1 MRRLACLILFA
12 ACTATPATPPAHTP
26 PPPDRP
32 ENMATA
38 YGIVRDPAGR
48 PVANARIRAWE
59 AGPSCTPGGGPVDRP
74 SGADG
79 TYEITVGRIVGP
91 AYEGCIVLEVAAGG
105 AVERVERPS
114 RFASDAAGHPRTRI
128 DVTLTPA
135 PLLTRAEADRLIA
148 LVRTAMHTGD
158 HDATQELALY
168 IGGADLSEQ
177 RRTVRGIADVR
188 LLTAGDRRYEYELV
202 GTRPGTSMLVTIE
215 QDSLT
220 RIVVRQR

>member
-1 MRRLACLILFA
+1 MRRLACLIVFLA
-12 ACTATPATPPAHTP
+12 ACTTTPPLESP

-32 ENMATA
+32 ENMASA
-38 YGIVRDPAGR
+38 YGIVRDPGGR

-59 AGPSCTPGGGPVDRP
+59 ANVSCTPQGGPVSRP

-79 TYEITVGRIVGP
+79 AYEITVGRSVGP

-105 AVERVERPS
+105 AVERIERPV
-114 RFASDAAGHPRTRI
+114 RFASDRAGHSRTRV

-135 PLLTRAEADRLIA
+135 PMLTRAEADRLIA
-148 LVRTAMHTGD
+148 MVRNAMHTGD

-168 IGGADLSEQ
+168 TGGADLTEQ
-177 RRTVRGIADVR
+177 RRSVRGIADVR

-202 GTRPGTSMLVTIE
+202 GTRPGTSLRVTIA

-220 RIVVRQR
+220 RITIE